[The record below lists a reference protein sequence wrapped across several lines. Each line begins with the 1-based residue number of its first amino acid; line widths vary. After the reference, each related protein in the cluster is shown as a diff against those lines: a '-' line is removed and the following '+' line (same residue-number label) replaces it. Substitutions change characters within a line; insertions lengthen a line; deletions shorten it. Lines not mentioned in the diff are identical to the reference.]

1 MASAR
6 FGAMPALISVSTI
19 SSSAGPSRAITGV
32 RSLAAVPSHI
42 WVGRRHFPLLLM
54 AGLAASIAST
64 VAWVLGVLDLKA
76 VAGWAATTFIVWWA
90 IMNPADVGHLAA
102 NVAVFM
108 SNAKEGVGAFVA
120 ST

>member
-1 MASAR
+1 MGRSAVLL
-6 FGAMPALISVSTI
+6 PAPY
-19 SSSAGPSRAITGV
+19 G
-32 RSLAAVPSHI
+32 RSC
-42 WVGRRHFPLLLM
+42 RQYR
-54 AGLAASIAST
+54 ST
-64 VAWVLGVLDLKA
+64 VARVLGVLDLKA

-108 SNAKEGVGAFVA
+108 SNAKAGVGAFVA